1 MQITCRIDRTLSPDA
16 RMIRKAVFIEEQGVQ
31 NEFDQTDETAF
42 HLVLYA
48 DGAPAAVA
56 RLFAQQDSTAYT
68 VGRIAVC
75 SPSMRKTVILL
86 RAASILTNSALIFIW
101 KRCCN
106 TIVSF
111 FKILPVFRLR
121 FCINMIKSWYG
132 KRERKAG
139 RYEGI
144 STPEKGVVSF

>member
-16 RMIRKAVFIEEQGVQ
+16 RMIRKAVFIEEQGFQ

-68 VGRIAVC
+68 VGRIAVL
-75 SPSMRKTVILL
+75 PQYRGLHLGNHILEEAEQCL
-86 RAASILTNSALIFIW
+86 SLIHI
-101 KRCCN
+101 
-106 TIVSF
+106 
-111 FKILPVFRLR
+111 
-121 FCINMIKSWYG
+121 
-132 KRERKAG
+132 
-139 RYEGI
+139 
-144 STPEKGVVSF
+144 

>member
-16 RMIRKAVFIEEQGVQ
+16 RMIRKAVFIEEQGFQ

-68 VGRIAVC
+68 VGRIAVL
-75 SPSMRKTVILL
+75 PQYRGLHLGNHILEEAEQFAKRL
-86 RAASILTNSALIFIW
+86 GAKRLVLSAQCRVQPFYEKNGYIASGGVYFDE
-101 KRCCN
+101 
-106 TIVSF
+106 
-111 FKILPVFRLR
+111 
-121 FCINMIKSWYG
+121 FCPHIHM
-132 KRERKAG
+132 
-139 RYEGI
+139 
-144 STPEKGVVSF
+144 EKML

>member
-68 VGRIAVC
+68 VGRIAVL
-75 SPSMRKTVILL
+75 PQYRGLHLGNHILEEAEQCAKRL
-86 RAASILTNSALIFIW
+86 GAKRLVLSAQCRVQPFYEKNGYIASGGVYFDE
-101 KRCCN
+101 
-106 TIVSF
+106 
-111 FKILPVFRLR
+111 
-121 FCINMIKSWYG
+121 FCPHIHM
-132 KRERKAG
+132 
-139 RYEGI
+139 
-144 STPEKGVVSF
+144 EKML